1 MIVNR
6 RQLIAASSVALAGT
20 VLSPAISTFAATAF
34 MQKKL
39 PYDED
44 ALSPAISARTVG
56 LHYGKHHAGY
66 FKKLNQLVQNTEYA
80 DLPLDQVVTQSSAK
94 NDEAIFNQAAQ
105 AWNHDFYWAQ
115 FKGGSEQPTGS
126 FKEAVERDFGGID
139 GLKKKVI
146 ETADAVFGTG
156 WVWLVKD
163 NEKLNV
169 LGLRDAG
176 TPLAVAKVP
185 IVGIDV
191 WEHAY
196 YLDYENRRTEH
207 VGAVFDKLVN
217 WRYAGEQFQI

>member
-44 ALSPAISARTVG
+44 ALSPTISSRTVG

-94 NDEAIFNQAAQ
+94 
-105 AWNHDFYWAQ
+105 
-115 FKGGSEQPTGS
+115 
-126 FKEAVERDFGGID
+126 ERPG
-139 GLKKKVI
+139 
-146 ETADAVFGTG
+146 
-156 WVWLVKD
+156 
-163 NEKLNV
+163 N
-169 LGLRDAG
+169 
-176 TPLAVAKVP
+176 
-185 IVGIDV
+185 
-191 WEHAY
+191 
-196 YLDYENRRTEH
+196 
-207 VGAVFDKLVN
+207 
-217 WRYAGEQFQI
+217 FQSSSTSLES